1 MAFLI
6 LALATPAGS
15 ALPASGQRSNLLLV
29 TIDTWRGDY
38 LGAVAPSRVAT
49 PRLDALAREGMLFT
63 NTRVPAPITLVTHA
77 SLLTGLEPP
86 AHGVRNNGTFAL
98 SEAHTTLAETLRD
111 AGYQTAA
118 VTGAFVLNGR
128 YGLTQGFETYLDVLP
143 RQATAT
149 SPAFPEITATEGTD
163 RAIRLLGRLSP
174 SRPWFLWVHYFDP
187 HAVYAAPERF
197 ARRYPQD
204 PYAAEV
210 AYVDEEL
217 GRLFA
222 WLESR
227 RLWEATDVIVTSDHG
242 ESLGDHG
249 EADHGHLLYEATMR
263 VSTLM
268 KLAGAP
274 RGRRYDTPIRT
285 VDLMPTVLEALGV
298 EAPAEIQGRS
308 VRPVWRG
315 ESRRPPPAYGET
327 YLTWYDYGWAWLRS
341 VTLDGWKLIEGPEP
355 ELYDLGGDP
364 RETRNRLG
372 DEPERAASLR
382 RVLRGLLRSS
392 ARPADSRTRT
402 TAEEA
407 AALRDLGYLGGATPD
422 SPGEDPA
429 DLAEL
434 PSPRAVLHLQE
445 KIWRAWGE
453 QGRGRTR
460 EALELLEQVLEENPT
475 NTSALRFAA
484 ALALR
489 LEEWGRAEAL
499 FRRLGAAWPSEAW
512 RGDYLAAYRHWTE
525 GRVDEA
531 ASRYAA
537 LLADCP
543 DVDVAQIDRCLDAME
558 DLTSLRLAAG
568 DTAGARTALRRHGG
582 FDAASL
588 AIADRIRLA
597 GLRVEAGLTRE
608 AELELRRLTA
618 ELPDLAEA
626 HLALGGLYRRTG
638 RREEAIAAFERV
650 LELDPQNQEARQRLA
665 TLKGR
670 RRGRRR
676 RSGRLDGGDRQPGAR
691 GHRRRGPRAS
701 QSGERR
707 ELVEQSGL
715 YRPFVRDRRPP
726 SRVLPEVVPADML
739 AATWDQPR

>member
-1 MAFLI
+1 MT
-6 LALATPAGS
+6 LALTAPRTAPATS
-15 ALPASGQRSNLLLV
+15 AQRSNLLLV

-38 LGAVAPSRVAT
+38 LGAVAPDRVAT
-49 PRLDALAREGMLFT
+49 PHLDALAREGMLFT

-98 SEAHTTLAETLRD
+98 GGVHTTLAEILRD

-118 VTGAFVLNGR
+118 VTGALVLNGR

-143 RQATAT
+143 RQATAA
-149 SPAFPEITATEGTD
+149 SPAFPEITATEATD
-163 RAIRLLGRLSP
+163 RAIRLLGRLEP

-197 ARRYPQD
+197 ARSYPRD

-210 AYVDEEL
+210 AYVDEQL

-222 WLESR
+222 WLKGR
-227 RLWEATDVIVTSDHG
+227 RRWETTQVVVTSDHG

-249 EADHGHLLYEATMR
+249 EADHGHLLYEPTMR

-274 RGRRYDTPIRT
+274 RGRRYDVPIRT
-285 VDLMPTVLEALGV
+285 VDLMPTALEALGV
-298 EAPAEIQGRS
+298 DGPEAMQGQSASR
-308 VRPVWRG
+308 VWRG

-341 VTLDGWKLIEGPEP
+341 VTFGGWKLIEGPEP
-355 ELYDLGGDP
+355 ELYDLGSDP
-364 RETRNRLG
+364 RETRNRMA

-382 RVLRGLLRSS
+382 RVLRGLLRGS
-392 ARPADSRTRT
+392 ARPVDSRTRAS
-402 TAEEA
+402 AEEA

-445 KIWRAWGE
+445 KIWRAWAE
-453 QGRGRTR
+453 QGRGRSR
-460 EALELLEQVLEENPT
+460 EALALLEQVLAENPT

-484 ALALR
+484 ALALQI
-489 LEEWGRAEAL
+489 EDRAKAERL
-499 FRRLGAAWPSEAW
+499 FRQLGNAWPSEAW

-543 DVDVAQIDRCLDAME
+543 EVDVAQIDRCLDALQ
-558 DLTSLRLAAG
+558 DLTTLRLAAE
-568 DTAGARTALRRHGG
+568 DRAGARTLVRRHGA

-588 AIADRIRLA
+588 AVTDRLRMARLRGA
-597 GLRVEAGLTRE
+597 VGLDRE
-608 AELELRRLTA
+608 AEQGLRRLA
-618 ELPDLAEA
+618 EEQPDLAEVQ
-626 HLALGGLYRRTG
+626 LALGDLYRRVG
-638 RREEAIAAFERV
+638 RRQEAIAAFERV
-650 LELDPQNQEARQRLA
+650 LELDPRSQQA
-665 TLKGR
+665 
-670 RRGRRR
+670 R
-676 RSGRLDGGDRQPGAR
+676 RSLAELGVQEESGA
-691 GHRRRGPRAS
+691 HR
-701 QSGERR
+701 
-707 ELVEQSGL
+707 
-715 YRPFVRDRRPP
+715 YRPLVRDWRPP
-726 SRVLPEVVPADML
+726 SRVLPGVGRAAML
-739 AATWDQPR
+739 AAIWDQPR